1 MRCDLET
8 FRHRVDQQLPIVWW
22 FIRISYEL
30 SNDGHTPNRTHRVL
44 PDAPHNRGATI
55 PTRHLEALPGLRIG
69 RDGLMRRVS
78 EPLGFGVLAALILQ
92 AHSSVICAERYWF
105 AADSGIIPGVF
116 KAKVMFWSISPE
128 PDRSGSSSPT
138 ATKPRDAYR

>member
-1 MRCDLET
+1 M
-8 FRHRVDQQLPIVWW
+8 
-22 FIRISYEL
+22 EL
-30 SNDGHTPNRTHRVL
+30 LSGGGIGGKTYNPPALDHYDIACL
-44 PDAPHNRGATI
+44 LFHNSSIRGAAI

-105 AADSGIIPGVF
+105 AADSGVIPGAF

-128 PDRSGSSSPT
+128 PDRIGSSSPT
-138 ATKPRDAYR
+138 ATKPRDSYR